1 MFPRTCAWNLW
12 SSSAAL
18 RTHPS
23 DTRCSCSPCQ
33 TAAYPSQQRWRWW
46 CTVRRSGWTRPP
58 LCSSWWWGYR
68 WEISKTWQVWT
79 LGAVWRISTWRD
91 RTLLQLTILPTT
103 KRRSENQNNSNHP
116 ESEKKRWVWKNST
129 MFKISKTERIVCS
142 KNLWKT
148 TKTDLFRIQNK
159 FRFVFNW
166 LHGKL
171 YRKNSK
177 VYIKSLNLVTK
188 MCLKFLFSHR
198 II

>member
-1 MFPRTCAWNLW
+1 MKIIPATCAWNLW

-33 TAAYPSQQRWRWW
+33 TAAYPSQRRWRWW

-68 WEISKTWQVWT
+68 WEISKTWLVWT

-91 RTLLQLTILPTT
+91 QTLLRLTILPTT

-116 ESEKKRWVWKNST
+116 ESEKNDESEKIPQCLRFRRQKELFVQKIYERQQKQICSE
-129 MFKISKTERIVCS
+129 FKTNFVLSSIGCMESFIER
-142 KNLWKT
+142 T
-148 TKTDLFRIQNK
+148 QK
-159 FRFVFNW
+159 F
-166 LHGKL
+166 
-171 YRKNSK
+171 
-177 VYIKSLNLVTK
+177 I
-188 MCLKFLFSHR
+188 
-198 II
+198 